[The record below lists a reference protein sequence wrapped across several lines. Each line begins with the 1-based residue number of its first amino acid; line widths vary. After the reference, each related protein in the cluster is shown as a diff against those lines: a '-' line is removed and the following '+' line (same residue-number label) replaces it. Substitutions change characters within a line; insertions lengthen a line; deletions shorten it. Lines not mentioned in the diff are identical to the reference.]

1 MRTLL
6 RKNLDELALT
16 MPIINE
22 NDQRNFVGGTKV
34 SSIRINGG
42 YLYSYDYENDDLGK
56 LTVYQPDNGGAPI
69 VFDGVNCSDGSLGG
83 CPYQFNGIKVG
94 PNPESNFDIGT
105 MIHEYGHYLQ
115 QESMGAV
122 AYLAYAG
129 AGSGFGNL
137 YETVGGNY
145 YSVYS
150 EKNASERGQ
159 EYMDQYYPNSGYK
172 AEGL

>member
-22 NDQRNFVGGTKV
+22 SDQRNFVGGTIV
-34 SSIRINGG
+34 TSIRINGG

-69 VFDGVNCSDGSLGG
+69 IFDGVNCSDGSLGG
-83 CPYQFNGIKVG
+83 CAYQLNGIKVG
-94 PNPESNFDIGT
+94 PNPESNFDIGI

-115 QESMGAV
+115 QEEMGTI
-122 AYLAYAG
+122 AYVIYAG
-129 AGSGFGNL
+129 LGSAYGNVVPGVDY
-137 YETVGGNY
+137 YEIP
-145 YSVYS
+145 S
-150 EKNASERGQ
+150 ENNASERGQ